1 MTTIVICDSEP
12 IAVAGMQALLENV
25 DGVSVLAVESSL
37 AAGVEA
43 VRDLS
48 PTLLI
53 VDKALGSQSILDWIA
68 GLRVSDSST
77 SVVVWSSSLSE
88 SEAVRFLQAGATG
101 IARKSAPLQT
111 LLRCVL
117 TVAAGGTWMDSG
129 LVPET
134 GRPIRSSNSPLTV
147 RELQVM
153 ELVER
158 GFKNREIAVNLGIQT
173 GTVKIHLKHIFE
185 KTGIRGRYGLA
196 LSGLKEKG
204 MMAAGMLAA
213 ESPN

>member
-12 IAVAGMQALLENV
+12 IAVAGMQALLETV

-37 AAGVEA
+37 PAGVEA

-53 VDKALGSQSILDWIA
+53 VDKALGSQSVLDWIA

-134 GRPIRSSNSPLTV
+134 GRPIRSSNSPLTM

-204 MMAAGMLAA
+204 MMAAGMLTA

>member
-37 AAGVEA
+37 PAGVEA

-53 VDKALGSQSILDWIA
+53 VDKALGSQSVLDWIA

-134 GRPIRSSNSPLTV
+134 GRPIRSSNSPLTM

-204 MMAAGMLAA
+204 MMAAGMLSA